1 MISTNRPTM
10 LLRAGDFLDEFRILD
25 VIGDGGFSVVYKA
38 EDTQLERLVAIKQLN
53 PGAFTE
59 FGTEERFIREAK
71 IAASLNH
78 PNIVSIYSFKQQ
90 GGSVLLVMEY
100 LDGGSV
106 RDLINEYG
114 HLTSG
119 TLLKLAT
126 HVCHALDVL
135 HPRGIIHR
143 DIKPENILCTTSG
156 DFKLADFGL
165 AHVAQLDRRRSSA
178 GPQSGTLLYMSPE
191 QAAGKEITAQSDIYS
206 FATVLYE
213 ALTGAYYLIA
223 GDDDTVLE
231 GILTQE
237 PVAPS
242 VVNPRVGPAFDA
254 AILCALNKDPSE
266 RYQTAHDLLDALKAA
281 AARKRRSQS
290 DGAQLDLAA
299 ELYTI
304 RTLRDLLGEAQQALA
319 RLDAPWVRDAGTP
332 EVIAERGETLLALD
346 DDEEGYRLLE
356 QAVSVNPSLPF
367 AQMLLAEHYR
377 GGDPD
382 LYTISMIDAIDA
394 DADLVFATYYPR
406 VLESLSSPE
415 EFWGYVTLFG
425 SARQSASSTFNLGR
439 LLMLANGYES
449 EAIAA
454 FENAISL
461 DPTSGPAYVAL
472 GSALLAR
479 GQALRAI
486 PMFERAITQRFPVYA
501 EGEWHKS
508 PSVYKLSHAYLGM
521 AIAYADA
528 GKFARSAEAAVR
540 VLGMAPADIAEH
552 CESLVQRYSAAA
564 TELLNSAKVQDA
576 YELLNRALPL
586 AQACDNTSIIMLLG
600 IAQARI
606 GTALRQQQSYRDAV
620 AWLEAGIATLRNVPT
635 SSGDLA
641 ASQLNSQLSEALR
654 ELKRAREQR

>member
-1 MISTNRPTM
+1 MF
-10 LLRAGDFLDEFRILD
+10 LRTGDFLDEFRILD

-53 PGAFTE
+53 PDAFTE

-78 PNIVSIYSFKQQ
+78 PNIVSIYSFKQRA
-90 GGSVLLVMEY
+90 GSLFLIMEY

-106 RDLINEYG
+106 RDLISEYG

-143 DIKPENILCTTSG
+143 DIKPENILCTASG

-213 ALTGAYYLIA
+213 ALTGMYYLVN
-223 GDDDTVLE
+223 GDDETVLE
-231 GILTQE
+231 GIQSQQ

-242 VVNPRVGPAFDA
+242 VANPRVGSTFDA
-254 AILCALNKDPSE
+254 TILCSLSKDPAE
-266 RYQTAHDLLDALKAA
+266 RYQTAGELLDALKAA
-281 AARKRRSQS
+281 AARKRRSQT
-290 DGAQLDLAA
+290 DAAQIDLAA

-319 RLDAPWVRDAGTP
+319 RLDAPWVRDTESP
-332 EVIAERGETLLALD
+332 EVIAERGETLLALGAAD
-346 DDEEGYRLLE
+346 EGYRLLE
-356 QAVSVNPSLPF
+356 QAVGMNPSLPF
-367 AQMLLAEHYR
+367 AQMALAEHYR
-377 GGDPD
+377 DVDQD
-382 LYTISMIDAIDA
+382 LYTIAMIDAIDA

-406 VLESLSSPE
+406 VLESLASPE

-425 SARQSASSTFNLGR
+425 SARQSASSIFNMGR

-449 EAIAA
+449 EATAA
-454 FENAISL
+454 FENAVGL
-461 DPTSGPAYVAL
+461 DPTSGPTYVAL
-472 GSALLAR
+472 GSTWLAR
-479 GQALRAI
+479 GESLRAI
-486 PMFERAITQRFPVYA
+486 PAFERAVTQHFPVYP

-508 PSVYKLSHAYLGM
+508 PSAYRLSHAYLGM

-552 CESLVQRYSAAA
+552 CDNLVQRYSAAA
-564 TELLNSAKVQDA
+564 TELLNGGKVQDA

-586 AQACDNTSIIMLLG
+586 AQACDNSSIIMLLG

-606 GTALRQQQSYRDAV
+606 GTTLRQQQSYRDAV

-635 SSGDLA
+635 SSGELA
-641 ASQLNSQLSEALR
+641 ASQLNTQLSEALR